1 MVSLSGCMTVPSFR
15 RFYHA
20 VTILL
25 QKSIDFTPLVWY
37 ITSMK
42 KMTPLS
48 VTLSKH
54 GAHLQL
60 KNLKKRAT
68 RIPNKKKNLSRN
80 LCRKNYNV

>member
-1 MVSLSGCMTVPSFR
+1 MGLIDDT
-15 RFYHA
+15 

-48 VTLSKH
+48 VSLAKH

-60 KNLKKRAT
+60 KALKKRAT
-68 RIPNKKKNLSRN
+68 RIPNKKKTLSRN